1 MQNLEAKLLPTFV
14 FVVPTVAWSE
24 TVRKC
29 SGRVVND
36 AEMLEVILDNP
47 YDLETR
53 SSGGL
58 VICDQ
63 EAQNFSAPR

>member
-1 MQNLEAKLLPTFV
+1 MQNIEAKLLPTFV

-47 YDLETR
+47 YDLEAR

>member
-1 MQNLEAKLLPTFV
+1 VQNLEVKLLPTFA

-29 SGRVVND
+29 SGRVVDD
-36 AEMLEVILDNP
+36 AEMLEAILDNP
-47 YDLETR
+47 YDLEAR
-53 SSGGL
+53 CSGGL

>member
-29 SGRVVND
+29 SGRVVDD

-47 YDLETR
+47 YDLEAR
-53 SSGGL
+53 SGGL
-58 VICDQ
+58 VISDR